1 MTDDPT
7 LDVLLPVRLAGTRIP
22 PSPDEDE
29 LIALYAHPAPAPGSG
44 GVRPRCR
51 AAVHVRANMV
61 STLDGA
67 ATGADHVSG
76 SINNAADHRV
86 FDVLRAV
93 ADVVLIGAGTARAE
107 GYADVRVPE
116 RLLAGRRARGQSD
129 RLELAVVSATGT
141 LPDRLLDCDPPP
153 LVLTTAARPDLA
165 ALQHRIGAERVLVVG
180 DGATVDVAHALDV
193 LAARG
198 LHRVLT
204 EGGPHLVGELA
215 RAGLLDELCLT
226 WSPLVVAGP
235 APRIIDAVGWLA
247 PAVTARPAH
256 LLHSAGVLLGRW
268 ALDPTNG
275 STSWSTGTLPG

>member
-1 MTDDPT
+1 VTDDPT
-7 LDVLLPVRLAGTRIP
+7 LDVLLPVRRAGTRIP
-22 PSPDEDE
+22 PAPDEHE
-29 LIALYAHPAPAPGSG
+29 LIALYAHPAPAPGPG
-44 GVRPRCR
+44 GTRPGSRP
-51 AAVHVRANMV
+51 AVHVRANMV

-67 ATGADHVSG
+67 ATGADRMSG

-116 RLLAGRRARGQSD
+116 SLLAGRRARRQSD
-129 RLELAVVSATGT
+129 TPELAVMSATGT
-141 LPDRLLDCDPPP
+141 LPDGLLDSDPPP
-153 LVLTTAARPDLA
+153 LVLTTSARPDLV
-165 ALQHRIGAERVLVVG
+165 ALQRRIGSERVLVVG
-180 DGATVDVAHALDV
+180 DGASVDVAQALDV

-198 LHRVLT
+198 LRRVLT

-247 PAVTARPAH
+247 PAVAAQPAH

-268 ALDPTNG
+268 VLDAAGG
-275 STSWSTGTLPG
+275 SASWSTGTPPG

>member
-1 MTDDPT
+1 MVEDPA
-7 LDVLLPVRLAGTRIP
+7 LDVLLPVRRAGHRIA
-22 PSPDEDE
+22 PSADEHE
-29 LIALYAHPAPAPGSG
+29 LVALFPYPGSG
-44 GVRPRCR
+44 TAGRTSRP
-51 AAVHVRANMV
+51 AVHVRANMV

-67 ATGADHVSG
+67 ATGADRVSG

-86 FDVLRAV
+86 FAVLRAV

-107 GYADVRVPE
+107 GYADVQVPTAL
-116 RLLAGRRARGQSD
+116 RAGRRARGQSD
-129 RLELAVVSATGT
+129 TLELAVISATGP
-141 LPDRLLDCDPPP
+141 LPDGLLDAHPRP
-153 LVLTTAARPDLA
+153 LVITTTARPDLV
-165 ALQHRIGAERVLVVG
+165 ALQRRIGADRVLLVG
-180 DGATVDVAHALDV
+180 DGASIDLARALDV

-198 LHRVLT
+198 LRRVLT

-235 APRIIDAVGWLA
+235 APRIVDATGWLA

-268 ALDPTNG
+268 ILDPATG
-275 STSWSTGTLPG
+275 SAASSPGPLAG

>member
-7 LDVLLPVRLAGTRIP
+7 LDVLLPVRRAGTRIP
-22 PSPDEDE
+22 PSSDEHE
-29 LIALYAHPAPAPGSG
+29 LIALYAHPAPEHRSSA
-44 GVRPRCR
+44 VRPG
-51 AAVHVRANMV
+51 VHLRANMV

-67 ATGADHVSG
+67 ATGADRVSG

-116 RLLAGRRARGQSD
+116 ALLAGRRARGQSD
-129 RLELAVVSATGT
+129 TLELAVVSATGP
-141 LPDRLLDCDPPP
+141 LPDDLLDSDPPP
-153 LVLTTAARPDLA
+153 LVLTTAVRPDLA
-165 ALQHRIGAERVLVVG
+165 ALQRRIGTERVLVVG
-180 DGATVDVAHALDV
+180 DGASVDVARALDV

-198 LHRVLT
+198 LRRVLT

-247 PAVTARPAH
+247 PAVTARPVH

-268 ALDPTNG
+268 VLDPTAAPA
-275 STSWSTGTLPG
+275 SWSTGTLPG

>member
-1 MTDDPT
+1 MTEDPT
-7 LDVLLPVRLAGTRIP
+7 LDVLLPVSRAGDRIP
-22 PSPDEDE
+22 PSPDEHE
-29 LIALYAHPAPAPGSG
+29 LASLYAHPPRRSDPEGRTS
-44 GVRPRCR
+44 RP
-51 AAVHVRANMV
+51 AVHVRANMV

-67 ATGADHVSG
+67 ATGPDRVSG

-86 FDVLRAV
+86 FEVLRAV

-107 GYADVRVPE
+107 GYADVHVPAAL
-116 RLLAGRRARGQSD
+116 RAGRRARGQSD
-129 RLELAVVSATGT
+129 TLELAVISATGP
-141 LPDRLLDCDPPP
+141 LPDGLLDSHPRP
-153 LVLTTAARPDLA
+153 LVLTTSARPDLVT
-165 ALQHRIGAERVLVVG
+165 LQRRIGTDRVLLVG
-180 DGATVDVAHALDV
+180 DGASIDVARALDE

-198 LHRVLT
+198 LRRVLT

-235 APRIIDAVGWLA
+235 APRIVDATGWLA

-268 ALDPTNG
+268 LLDPTTG
-275 STSWSTGTLPG
+275 SASSSRGPLPG